1 MPRIRVVFF
10 FFIAFFIAI
19 VVKLFDVQVLR
30 ASDASRTAS
39 LQYKR
44 LLPERGKI
52 YDRNMQPMATNQT
65 KYLFYAE
72 PKNIK
77 DKQSFLEKASKILEV
92 DEASLSARFDPKK
105 DWISLASA
113 IPRKTRDALINAK
126 LPGIGFQDESE
137 RYYPEASLAAHLLG
151 FVGKN
156 DKGDNT
162 GYFGIEGFY
171 DQDLTGLPGVIK
183 MDQDAA
189 GRPIL
194 VGNRER
200 IDSDDG
206 RDLILT
212 IDKSVQEIAKKK
224 LLDGIEKYKAK
235 EGCVLIADP
244 KTMEMLAVSCL
255 PDFDPTKY
263 YEFSQDFFKNPAM
276 STSYEPGST
285 FKPLIVA
292 AAIEEKKIKPD
303 DFYNETGPI
312 DRGGFQIKTWDD
324 KYEGKITITRI
335 LEKSSNVGMVYIGD
349 KLGNTH
355 VRDYIYKYGY
365 GEPTGIDLQGEAS
378 GVIRPKNQWY
388 PIDYATASFGQGI
401 AVTPIQQIRAFASII
416 NGGELLE
423 PHLVK
428 AIKAGDKEKE
438 ITKKVVRRVVSERT
452 SAIIRKMLVDTVEHG
467 EYKYAVPEGYKIG
480 GKTGT
485 AQIAVAGHYDPSKTI
500 ASFIGFAPA
509 EDPKFIAL
517 VILRQPGTS
526 IYGSETAAP
535 LFFEIAKELL
545 FYYNIAPTTP

>member
-10 FFIAFFIAI
+10 FFIVFFIAI
-19 VVKLFDVQVLR
+19 VIKLFYVQVLR
-30 ASDASRTAS
+30 ATDASRTAS

-44 LLPERGKI
+44 IFPERGRI
-52 YDRNMQPMATNQT
+52 FDRQDQPLAINQT
-65 KYLFYAE
+65 KYLLYAE
-72 PKNIK
+72 PKKVK
-77 DKQSFLEKASKILEV
+77 DKQDLIEKVSKELQV
-92 DEASLSARFDPKK
+92 DEASIEARYNDTK
-105 DWISLASA
+105 DWVPLAHA
-113 IPRKTRDALINAK
+113 ITRTNRKDLEKSK
-126 LPGIGFQDESE
+126 LEGIGFEDESE

-156 DKGDNT
+156 KEGDNT

-171 DQDLTGLPGVIK
+171 NQDLIGLPGVIK
-183 MDQDAA
+183 MDADAA

-206 RDLILT
+206 RDLVLT

-224 LLDGIEKYKAK
+224 LLEGIEKYKAK

-244 KTMEMLAVSCL
+244 HTMEMLAVSCL
-255 PDFDPTKY
+255 PDFDPAKY
-263 YEFSQDFFKNPAM
+263 YDFTQSYFSNPAI

-292 AAIEEKKIKPD
+292 AAIEEKKVKPD
-303 DFYNETGPI
+303 DFYNESGPI
-312 DRGGFQIKTWDD
+312 KRSGFEIRTWDN

-335 LEKSSNVGMVYIGD
+335 LEKSSNVGMVFIGD
-349 KLGNTH
+349 KLGNQK

-365 GEPTGIDLQGEAS
+365 GEPTGIDLQGEA
-378 GVIRPKNQWY
+378 GGLLRPKNQWY
-388 PIDYATASFGQGI
+388 DIDYATATFGQGI
-401 AVTPIQQIRAFASII
+401 AVTPLQQIRAFASVI

-423 PHLVK
+423 PHIV
-428 AIKAGDKEKE
+428 KE
-438 ITKKVVRRVVSERT
+438 IKSGEKVKKIDKKVVRRVLSERT
-452 SAIIRKMLVDTVEHG
+452 SAILRKMLVDTVEHG
-467 EYKYAVPEGYKIG
+467 EYKYAVPEGYKVG

-485 AQIAVAGHYDPSKTI
+485 AQIPVAGHYDPSKTI

-509 EDPKFIAL
+509 DDPKFIAL
-517 VILRQPGTS
+517 VVLKQPGTS

-545 FYYNIAPTTP
+545 FYYNIAPSTP